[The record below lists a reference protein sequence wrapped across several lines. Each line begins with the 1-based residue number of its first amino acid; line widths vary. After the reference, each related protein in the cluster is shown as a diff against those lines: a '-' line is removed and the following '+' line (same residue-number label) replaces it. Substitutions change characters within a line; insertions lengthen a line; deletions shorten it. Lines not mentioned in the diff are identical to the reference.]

1 MARDLLSILVIIA
14 DVERLF
20 SIVKLIL
27 TDQRGRIYVEILEL
41 L

>member
-1 MARDLLSILVIIA
+1 MARDLLFILVIVA

-20 SIVKLIL
+20 FIAKLTL
-27 TDQRGRIYVEILEL
+27 TDQRGRIYVETLEL